1 MSLVDYFSLTPQKF
15 TFLQKE
21 AGLIILEIQE

>member
-1 MSLVDYFSLTPQKF
+1 MSLVDYFPLAQKKF